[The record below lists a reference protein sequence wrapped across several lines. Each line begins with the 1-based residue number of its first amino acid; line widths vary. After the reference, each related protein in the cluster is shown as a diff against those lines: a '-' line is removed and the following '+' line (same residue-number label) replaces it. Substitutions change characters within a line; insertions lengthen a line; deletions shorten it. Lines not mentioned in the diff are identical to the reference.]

1 MTRRCYAAGGS
12 SKTPADVLELMF
24 KFAGVMSQ
32 KGITLRCS
40 ESGIADET
48 FVKGCKGNFF
58 TYIPHGCIDESLD
71 DPDAKPFKASVW
83 GITSDLSPGS
93 SDVAFARSLDPGFI
107 MLSKAEKQWEV
118 VANSLIYG
126 LPILGKPGSLA
137 KMLVCWSEPGDHVER
152 YINKAVKAGVL
163 VLNLAIPQDR
173 KKVES
178 WTR

>member
-1 MTRRCYAAGGS
+1 MKAYAAGGS
-12 SKTPADVLELMF
+12 SNTPADVLELMF
-24 KFAGVMSQ
+24 KFAGVMSD

-48 FVKGCKGNFF
+48 FVKGCKGKFF

-71 DPDAKPFKASVW
+71 NPDAKPYKPSVW

-93 SDVAFARSLDPGFI
+93 SDVAFARSLDPSFL
-107 MLSKAEKQWEV
+107 MLSTAEKQWEV

-126 LPILGKPGSLA
+126 LPVLGKHQSLA
-137 KMLVCWSEPGDHVER
+137 KMLVCWSESGDHVER
-152 YINKAVKAGVL
+152 YIRKAVKAGVM